1 MNESTRLQPGGIF
14 TIAGRPAARV
24 GYGMGQFTRASASP
38 EGYDGAIAL
47 LRQAL
52 DLGINHFD
60 TAQFY
65 GNGLANRLLRD
76 ALRGRR
82 DEVLIAT
89 KAGAEPVL
97 GAPIPLAAAQK
108 PRELRAAVEA
118 NLATLETDWVDV
130 VNLRRMDY
138 RPGLLAE
145 GDQIVALEDQLGEM
159 VTLRDEGKIR
169 GIGLSHVT
177 AEQLRLAQPAGITCV
192 QNIFSML
199 DRTFEPLLDECR
211 EKNIAWVPYF
221 PVGGGGYAGLPKVT
235 DDPIVQEVAERLCAT
250 PTQIGL
256 AWQLAHAPNT
266 MLIPGTSSVE
276 HLNENVAAGDIT
288 LDRDTMET
296 LDQVATI

>member
-1 MNESTRLQPGGIF
+1 MNESTRLHPGGIF
-14 TIAGRPAARV
+14 TISGRPAARV
-24 GYGMGQFTRASASP
+24 GYGMGQLTRASASP
-38 EGYDGAIAL
+38 EGYAGATAL

-65 GNGLANRLLRD
+65 GNGLTNRLLRD

-159 VTLRDEGKIR
+159 VTLRDEGKIWGNR
-169 GIGLSHVT
+169 AS
-177 AEQLRLAQPAGITCV
+177 A
-192 QNIFSML
+192 M
-199 DRTFEPLLDECR
+199 
-211 EKNIAWVPYF
+211 
-221 PVGGGGYAGLPKVT
+221 
-235 DDPIVQEVAERLCAT
+235 
-250 PTQIGL
+250 
-256 AWQLAHAPNT
+256 
-266 MLIPGTSSVE
+266 
-276 HLNENVAAGDIT
+276 
-288 LDRDTMET
+288 
-296 LDQVATI
+296 